1 MVWVFR
7 LFGEWALVKLVD
19 SLINLV
25 NVFIGSEV
33 SEFGVSRGFDSNLG
47 SSEVSV
53 SGPHAFMSIAMNSCL
68 KSNKIPHHRIVLLLL
83 LLLCR
88 AVWCDGWESL
98 CHTNPG
104 MWDPAGFQHVG
115 LGV

>member
-47 SSEVSV
+47 SLEVSI
-53 SGPHAFMSIAMNSCL
+53 SGPHASMLVATNSCL
-68 KSNKIPHHRIVLLLL
+68 KSSWVMPH
-83 LLLCR
+83 
-88 AVWCDGWESL
+88 
-98 CHTNPG
+98 
-104 MWDPAGFQHVG
+104 
-115 LGV
+115 